1 MTGCPSWRTRRLCIS
16 DDRAHLKWCGTV
28 QYIARTAQHVTT
40 HGHNHLFLRKILNST
55 TQAII
60 MTSSVTG

>member
-1 MTGCPSWRTRRLCIS
+1 MAHLMAVQSN
-16 DDRAHLKWCGTV
+16 DRAHPKRCGTDR
-28 QYIARTAQHVTT
+28 YIARTAQHVTT

-55 TQAII
+55 MQAVI